1 MLSLTA
7 SRMVY
12 AAVLF
17 FYRLKNQNHSGY
29 SQPTSDNKDENVSS
43 AYCRA
48 LMPTSFLN
56 FLDMATWLH
65 RKSCYHDSCH
75 QDNAGLIL
83 GVGAATIKRVE
94 LGESVTLSTLIGI
107 LRGLDRLHQLESILF
122 DSHMRT
128 FKAQLNAETPSRIRI
143 RKKTPQAK
151 EKLPTATPPGEANAT
166 INEWYTSSASNSVVW
181 SFTPPDAEKKS

>member
-1 MLSLTA
+1 MAIHDAGMFTVKEINRLKILHDVIDRGPGLLNLALTNMCQPDYAVVTRTQVNPPGILLMLPAFPFPLPGSCDMLSLTA

-17 FYRLKNQNHSGY
+17 FYQLKNQNHSGY

-83 GVGAATIKRVE
+83 GLPRC
-94 LGESVTLSTLIGI
+94 S
-107 LRGLDRLHQLESILF
+107 
-122 DSHMRT
+122 
-128 FKAQLNAETPSRIRI
+128 PSFFGD
-143 RKKTPQAK
+143 T
-151 EKLPTATPPGEANAT
+151 ENGY
-166 INEWYTSSASNSVVW
+166 YT
-181 SFTPPDAEKKS
+181 

>member
-56 FLDMATWLH
+56 FLDMATWLY
-65 RKSCYHDSCH
+65 RKSCYLDSCH

-83 GVGAATIKRVE
+83 GLPRCSPSFFGDTENGYYTKNEKAFDE
-94 LGESVTLSTLIGI
+94 LYLKE
-107 LRGLDRLHQLESILF
+107 
-122 DSHMRT
+122 
-128 FKAQLNAETPSRIRI
+128 IR
-143 RKKTPQAK
+143 
-151 EKLPTATPPGEANAT
+151 
-166 INEWYTSSASNSVVW
+166 
-181 SFTPPDAEKKS
+181 

>member
-1 MLSLTA
+1 MAIHDAGMFTVKEINRLKILHDVIDRGPGLLNLALTNMLSLTA

-17 FYRLKNQNHSGY
+17 FYRLKNQNQNHSGY

-43 AYCRA
+43 AYCRS

-65 RKSCYHDSCH
+65 RRSCYLDSCH

-83 GVGAATIKRVE
+83 GSPRCSPSFLAILKMATILKMKK
-94 LGESVTLSTLIGI
+94 LS
-107 LRGLDRLHQLESILF
+107 
-122 DSHMRT
+122 M
-128 FKAQLNAETPSRIRI
+128 
-143 RKKTPQAK
+143 
-151 EKLPTATPPGEANAT
+151 
-166 INEWYTSSASNSVVW
+166 
-181 SFTPPDAEKKS
+181 SFL